1 MKEKILDIIQG
12 LIKTSDIEEFLS
24 LLKLKSAYIKKQPL
38 EYLSLSKSDIAVMVE
53 LLKDFLKKRTF
64 IPKNALIALFFLL
77 SYAAS
82 RKIKKFNF
90 LNIDSDL
97 LIGFCIYLVEKDI
110 QKYSDL
116 KGGNKWAQN
125 TGMVMKTQKKD

>member
-24 LLKLKSAYIKKQPL
+24 LLKQKSVYIKKQPL
-38 EYLSLSKSDIAVMVE
+38 EYLSVSKNDIAVLFE
-53 LLKDFLKKRTF
+53 LLKDFFKKRTF
-64 IPKNALIALFFLL
+64 IPKNTLIALFFLL
-77 SYAAS
+77 SYVVS
-82 RKIKKFNF
+82 KKIKKFNI

-110 QKYSDL
+110 QKYLDSQ
-116 KGGNKWAQN
+116 GGNK
-125 TGMVMKTQKKD
+125 

>member
-1 MKEKILDIIQG
+1 MKEKILNIIQG

-24 LLKLKSAYIKKQPL
+24 LLKQKSDYIKKQPL
-38 EYLSLSKSDIAVMVE
+38 EYLSLSKSDIALMVE

-64 IPKNALIALFFLL
+64 IPKNTLIALFILL

-82 RKIKKFNF
+82 RKIKKLNF

-110 QKYSDL
+110 HKYSDL
-116 KGGNKWAQN
+116 QGGNK
-125 TGMVMKTQKKD
+125 